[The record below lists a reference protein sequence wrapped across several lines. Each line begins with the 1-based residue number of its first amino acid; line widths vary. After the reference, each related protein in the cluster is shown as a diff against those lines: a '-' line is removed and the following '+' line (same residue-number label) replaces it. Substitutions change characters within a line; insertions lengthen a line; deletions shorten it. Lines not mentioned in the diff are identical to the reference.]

1 MMKTVEQLAIEC
13 GFSIHPIFK
22 TILTRGSDGTWL
34 NASPMLTALC
44 EAYYQERLAN
54 EPVRVYDLLVAKGI
68 DPNKADFKEILELIV
83 KPKEK

>member
-1 MMKTVEQLAIEC
+1 MKPDEQLAIEC
-13 GFSIHPIFK
+13 GVIAKYTHK
-22 TILTRGSDGTWL
+22 VLDAWRAANL
-34 NASPMLTALC
+34 ERLTALC

-68 DPNKADFKEILELIV
+68 DPNKADFKEILELIA